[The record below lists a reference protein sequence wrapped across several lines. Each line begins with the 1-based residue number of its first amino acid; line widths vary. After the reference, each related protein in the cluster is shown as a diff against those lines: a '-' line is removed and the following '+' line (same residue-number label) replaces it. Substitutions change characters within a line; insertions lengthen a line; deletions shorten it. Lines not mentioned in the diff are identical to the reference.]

1 MQPLLSFR
9 CVLCLKN
16 VPFYYFFK
24 LIQLAFFSRTGLGTE
39 YSINPFKKKTKPEN
53 PSTEYI
59 PVIYRFEECSLSL
72 LYFIKSYMTPYI
84 W

>member
-9 CVLCLKN
+9 GVLCLKN
-16 VPFYYFFK
+16 VPFYYFLK

-39 YSINPFKKKTKPEN
+39 YSIYPFKKYQNQKILLL
-53 PSTEYI
+53 SII

>member
-9 CVLCLKN
+9 GVLCLKN

-39 YSINPFKKKTKPEN
+39 YSIYPFKKYQNQK
-53 PSTEYI
+53 I
-59 PVIYRFEECSLSL
+59 LLLSL
-72 LYFIKSYMTPYI
+72 CQLFIVLKNALCHFFILLNRT
-84 W
+84 